1 MINFSQLLSEKK
13 NAVLEHW
20 LKAVKQD
27 REISSDENLSITAV
41 KNHVP
46 RVLDAMV
53 TILSRSADNDLQTLV
68 EASLEHG
75 TLRAEQG
82 FSAVEISREY
92 RLLRRTILAALE
104 PAMLQSSVTEVFRV
118 FHIVDA
124 VVDEAIAQCFKS
136 YVDERLRELEQIQQQ
151 LTLTN
156 QELTRLV
163 HANQDNLSH
172 LAHEFKTPLNSIIGY
187 SELLLRQQQRFEFG
201 DNLPSMDGI
210 ERVLRNGRQLLRLV
224 NDILEISR
232 YDSGKMHLNLVQTDV
247 QTIVNTV
254 VETIE
259 PMAIEQGL
267 KLTVDC
273 NNAPAQILND
283 PFRLQQILTNLLS
296 NAVRYTKTGSIAIVC
311 QTAADQGWHLTV
323 QDTGVGIAPEDQ
335 PHIFDPYYRV
345 KSSNQTQTIDGT
357 GLGLAIVARLVNLM
371 QGKIEVF
378 SQIGMGTTFVVTLPI
393 EVKIAES
400 AIANPP
406 NSVFSK

>member
-1 MINFSQLLSEKK
+1 MINFSQLLAEKK
-13 NAVLEHW
+13 NTVLEHW
-20 LKAVKQD
+20 VEAVKQD
-27 REISSDENLSITAV
+27 RDIHSDDKLSPTAV

-53 TILSRSADNDLQTLV
+53 SVLSQSTDDDLQTLV
-68 EASLEHG
+68 EASLDHG
-75 TLRAEQG
+75 ILRAEQG
-82 FSAVEISREY
+82 FSAVEIAREY

-104 PAMLQSSVTEVFRV
+104 TELFNSSAIEVFRV
-118 FHIVDA
+118 FYVVDA

-136 YVDERLRELEQIQQQ
+136 YVDERLRELEQIQNQ

-187 SELLLRQQQRFEFG
+187 SELLLRQQRHFSFG
-201 DNLPSMDGI
+201 DNLPNLDSI

-232 YDSGKMHLNLVQTDV
+232 YDSGKMQLHPMQTDV
-247 QTIVNTV
+247 QAIVKTV

-259 PMAIEQGL
+259 PMALEQGL

-273 NNAPAQILND
+273 KHAPIQVLTD

-296 NAVRYTKTGSIAIVC
+296 NAVRYTKTGSISVVC
-311 QTAADQGWHLTV
+311 QTVAEHCWKLIV

-335 PHIFDPYYRV
+335 PYIFDPYYRA
-345 KSSNQTQTIDGT
+345 KSSHQAQRTDST

-371 QGKIEVF
+371 QGKIEVI
-378 SQIGMGTTFVVTLPI
+378 SQIGVGTTFAVVLPI
-393 EVKIAES
+393 EAKIAES
-400 AIANPP
+400 AIVNLS
-406 NSVFSK
+406 N